1 MPEVSRF
8 YGIVIK
14 MYFRKSEH
22 NPPHFHAIYGE
33 FMAEFDIETLDIIAG
48 DLPLKAI
55 QLVREWAKSHKQEL
69 MNIWLN
75 QSFEK
80 ISPLQ

>member
-33 FMAEFDIETLDIIAG
+33 FMAEFDINTLDIIAG
-48 DLPLKAI
+48 DLPLKAT
-55 QLVREWAKSHKQEL
+55 QLVREWAKDHKQEL

-80 ISPLQ
+80 ISP